1 MKIRVCMVGIG
12 LLFVSAAM
20 AGNYTGEWEYQALNA
35 GDTNFKVEHSGE
47 LIKFYRVMFPEYQG
61 SRFKL
66 EHVYR
71 GKLSGKRI
79 HGDLFV
85 REEGMAE
92 FEKLRPFD
100 GQVLTADK
108 LKMDDL
114 PLERIGR
121 SSAPPGPIATAPGEP
136 KPKYDRVVIGKNAR
150 DEKPGK
156 PPADEAAQKP
166 GDRKPPAK
174 ADPEPEQLAKAAPV
188 VIPTL
193 IPVNRRMR
201 TAAQK
206 KADGLFKEGDAAYA
220 AKKYARAL
228 EKYQAAFE
236 LNAGRVEL
244 LYKIGLGHGILGSA
258 SLRAGKKTQAAGHL
272 KKAIAFW
279 SKAVRLDPYNWGAKE
294 NIKRAERKLS
304 ALN

>member
-1 MKIRVCMVGIG
+1 MKNRLCIGGIS
-12 LLFVSAAM
+12 LLFASVAM
-20 AGNYTGEWEYQALNA
+20 AGSYTGEWEYQALNS
-35 GDTNFKVEHSGE
+35 GDTNFKVEHSGGG
-47 LIKFYRVMFPEYQG
+47 ITFYRVMFPEYQG

-66 EHVYR
+66 EHIYR

-100 GQVLTADK
+100 GKVVTADK

-121 SSAPPGPIATAPGEP
+121 SSMPPGPIATAPAAP
-136 KPKYDRVVIGKNAR
+136 KPKYERVVIEKSAR
-150 DEKPGK
+150 DEKPG
-156 PPADEAAQKP
+156 DE
-166 GDRKPPAK
+166 KPPAK
-174 ADPEPEQLAKAAPV
+174 ADPEPAGQPDHAEESAPERLAKSAPV
-188 VIPTL
+188 VIPNL
-193 IPVNRRMR
+193 IPVNRRVR

-206 KADGLFKEGDAAYA
+206 KADGLLKEGDLAYV
-220 AKKYARAL
+220 AKNYAHAL

-244 LYKIGLGHGILGSA
+244 LYKIGLGHGILGSV
-258 SLRAGKKTQAAGHL
+258 SVRAGKKTQAAAHL